1 MTIHGVSNEVSEKG
15 TISLKNDDVIGQSK
29 FQIKVAD
36 YNIQIPKLVREKI
49 AKIVSV
55 DTQLALIKK

>member
-1 MTIHGVSNEVSEKG
+1 MTIHGVSNPISEKG

-36 YNIQIPKLVREKI
+36 YNIEIPKLVREKI
-49 AKIVSV
+49 AKVVDV
-55 DTQLALIKK
+55 DTQLTLKKK

>member
-1 MTIHGVSNEVSEKG
+1 MFKLSSWDKVENTGK
-15 TISLKNDDVIGQSK
+15 SK

-49 AKIVSV
+49 AKIVDV
-55 DTQLALIKK
+55 DTQLTLKKK

>member
-55 DTQLALIKK
+55 DTQLTLKKK